1 MTTATSARQS
11 PSELQGQ
18 VLAEA
23 ARRMLPVLTSKLL
36 AAVADRAEASIDAL
50 SDRLG
55 DLAENGGSRQE
66 KPAKPAQDDGGSG
79 GGLGGM
85 LATVATMALQ
95 QARAFLDLVVRLLA
109 QAAAAARTAAERLRN
124 RRAPEGIDDEPAQ
137 IEGADDELDDEYEDE
152 DDEELADEDDD
163 ARAPAAV

>member
-1 MTTATSARQS
+1 MTTATSARPS
-11 PSELQGQ
+11 TSELQGQ

-50 SDRLG
+50 ADRLG
-55 DLAENGGSRQE
+55 DLAENGSSRQE
-66 KPAKPAQDDGGSG
+66 KSPATTSQDGASSG

-137 IEGADDELDDEYEDE
+137 IEGAV
-152 DDEELADEDDD
+152 DEDDD
-163 ARAPAAV
+163 EDDDELVDEDDDVREPAAV